1 MDDKVKKVLSSLENQ
16 CARREYCSSDIFR
29 KAMEK
34 FDGDAEAAGEVLKSL
49 VENKYVDDL
58 RFASAFARDKAS
70 LGGWG
75 HFKIRQALLV
85 KKVDDSVISEALES
99 IDPEK
104 ASARL
109 ERLLETKWKSLRG
122 DPQAKLKLMKFALSR
137 GYDYSEIRRF
147 VDGI

>member
-1 MDDKVKKVLSSLENQ
+1 MDEAVKKVLSRLETQ
-16 CARREYCSSDIFR
+16 CARREYCSSDMYS
-29 KAMEK
+29 KALEK
-34 FDGDAEAAGEVLKSL
+34 LDGNAASAAEVVKSL
-49 VENKYVDDL
+49 VDNGYVDDL

-75 HFKIRQALLV
+75 HYKIRQALLA
-85 KKVDDSVISEALES
+85 KRIDDSLIAEALES
-99 IDPEK
+99 VDPEK
-104 ASARL
+104 ASERL
-109 ERLLETKWKSLRG
+109 ERLLEVKWKSLQG